1 MADIEII
8 PYSPDHDAQI
18 RILCRL
24 PVSGKISLSLERE
37 PNYFTGAAV
46 QCNRP
51 EIYVCRRRS
60 DNLILGVFNV
70 GFRNVYYKGRE
81 VRIRY
86 LCDLRIHP
94 DEQGGSLLFRMIRFV
109 EQLKLSRDGLPAQTI
124 VFGDNEH
131 MLNMIKRSG
140 KSASRQKLPTYHYA
154 GKYIT
159 TLLGFNN
166 ARSVQRDL
174 QIRRAEEA
182 DLPDIQ
188 KFIDAEGKKINYF
201 PVYRLKQLKSDYY
214 KGIDLKD
221 YFVAIRD
228 NRIVGICGV
237 WDQSGF
243 KQTRIVE
250 YSAAYNVIRPF
261 YNLWALVQGG
271 STLPPPGSI
280 LKYLNLHT
288 ILIKDRDPDIFE
300 DLVQVILKEYRRA
313 GYDYLLCGL
322 DANDPLMAV
331 YRSFKHRRE
340 IVGRY
345 FLVNH
350 FEEVPESV
358 IKPWFY
364 LEAGRI

>member
-37 PNYFTGAAV
+37 PNYITGAAV

-51 EIYVCRRRS
+51 EIYVCQRKS

-70 GFRNVYYKGRE
+70 GYRNVYYKGRE
-81 VRIRY
+81 VRVRY

-109 EQLKLSRDGLPAQTI
+109 EELKLSRDGLPAQTI
-124 VFGDNEH
+124 VFGDNER

-140 KSASRQKLPTYHYA
+140 RSTSRQKLPTYHYA
-154 GKYIT
+154 GKYMT

-166 ARSVQRDL
+166 STTLKSDL
-174 QIRRAEEA
+174 QIRRAEDE
-182 DLPDIQ
+182 DLSNIQ
-188 KFIDAEGKKINYF
+188 KFLEIEGKKINYC
-201 PVYRLKQLKSDYY
+201 PVYRLKDLEGEFYT
-214 KGIDLKD
+214 GINLHD
-221 YFVAIRD
+221 YFIALRD
-228 NRIVGICGV
+228 NRIVGICGI

-250 YSAAYNVIRPF
+250 YSSAYKVIRPF
-261 YNLWALVQGG
+261 YNLVAMIRGG
-271 STLPPPGSI
+271 STLPSAGSV
-280 LKYLNLHT
+280 LRYLNLHT
-288 ILIKDRDPDIFE
+288 ILISGRDPVIFAH
-300 DLVQVILKEYRRA
+300 LVKVILQEYRRA
-313 GYDYLLCGL
+313 GFDYVLCGL
-322 DANDPLMAV
+322 DANDPLMETC
-331 YRSFKHRRE
+331 RSFKHKRE
-340 IVGRY
+340 VVGRY

-350 FEEVPESV
+350 FQEVPET
-358 IKPWFY
+358 IFRPWFY
-364 LEAGRI
+364 LEVGRI